1 MLYDRIKALCKEKGV
16 TITEM
21 EKDLG
26 YARGS
31 LYKIDKHKPS
41 AEKVKAIAD
50 YFDISQD
57 ELTGVQTNEHEE
69 YYFDYETREIAEL
82 LHKNR
87 GLKMLF
93 DAARDMSA
101 DDMLLIYGL
110 VQRMKKT
117 NPNE

>member
-50 YFDISQD
+50 YFEISQD
-57 ELTGVQTNEHEE
+57 ELTGVQENVHEE
-69 YYFDYETREIAEL
+69 YYYDADTLEIAEAV
-82 LHKNR
+82 HKNR
-87 GLKMLF
+87 GLRLLF
-93 DAARDMSA
+93 DAARDISA
-101 DDMLLIYGL
+101 DDVYL
-110 VQRMKKT
+110 VCDIVKRMKRT